1 MTDPESDETTGLD
14 DEWQPFWQAMHE
26 MEIDDEIRPRFMD
39 AVEGRISWEEFRAD
53 LEASDEKRRV
63 K

>member
-1 MTDPESDETTGLD
+1 MDSDPNESASLD

-26 MEIDDEIRPRFMD
+26 MEIDEEIQAKLME

-53 LEASDEKRRV
+53 LDALDEKR
-63 K
+63 KGT

>member
-26 MEIDDEIRPRFMD
+26 MDIDAEIQAKLMD
-39 AVEGRISWEEFRAD
+39 AVEGRTSWEEFRAD
-53 LEASDEKRRV
+53 LEGLDDKREGT
-63 K
+63 